1 MLSLSQS
8 LPFKMS
14 KSDLDNPRLGIQDK
28 HDEGAS
34 DKESDTNGVAIESVE
49 VHGPVEDKC

>member
-14 KSDLDNPRLGIQDK
+14 KSDLDNPRLGIQDT